1 MRNGQPLVPR
11 TGLEKRNAGA
21 DPSRFEGRPKLVES
35 YERTNSIKPAEGQ
48 TLEAIEEYGVK
59 KRHSIPK
66 SVGCFAVVTDAEA
79 QFAGLSLEL
88 LDIALGCLGETK
100 ECGEDAHGGVTVEPP
115 DVSAGPFG
123 PGDFPHA

>member
-48 TLEAIEEYGVK
+48 TLEPIEEYGVK
-59 KRHSIPK
+59 KWRSIPK
-66 SVGCFAVVTDAEA
+66 SVVCFMVVTEAEA
-79 QFAGLSLEL
+79 QFGGLSLKL
-88 LDIALGCLGETK
+88 F
-100 ECGEDAHGGVTVEPP
+100 EPP
-115 DVSAGPFG
+115 CEPLASLLRRGS
-123 PGDFPHA
+123 

>member
-59 KRHSIPK
+59 KWHSIPK

-79 QFAGLSLEL
+79 QFAGLSLKL
-88 LDIALGCLGETK
+88 F
-100 ECGEDAHGGVTVEPP
+100 EPP
-115 DVSAGPFG
+115 WETQVSLPRRGSVGGGAPDEWRMTGE
-123 PGDFPHA
+123 AK

>member
-11 TGLEKRNAGA
+11 TGLEKRNAAA
-21 DPSRFEGRPKLVES
+21 DLSRFEGRPKLAES

-59 KRHSIPK
+59 KWHSIPK

-79 QFAGLSLEL
+79 QFAGLSLKL
-88 LDIALGCLGETK
+88 F
-100 ECGEDAHGGVTVEPP
+100 EPP
-115 DVSAGPFG
+115 WEAQVSLPT
-123 PGDFPHA
+123 

>member
-59 KRHSIPK
+59 KWHSIPK

-79 QFAGLSLEL
+79 HVAGLSLNLFVLPWETQVSL
-88 LDIALGCLGETK
+88 LCMGILGR
-100 ECGEDAHGGVTVEPP
+100 
-115 DVSAGPFG
+115 VS
-123 PGDFPHA
+123 HATSRII